1 MRVLLTNAII
11 AFFALSC
18 GRTEQKI
25 ELKNRLLESVKDPN
39 CKVGDCPEIVFKLV
53 DGSEVDITSKVFEG
67 VQNSS
72 IDWTVKVKSS
82 APLGRIKIAL
92 AESPGWV
99 KKREL
104 SSAGSMQLY
113 GAPENVVTENVI
125 KILARDIS
133 RCAAL
138 EKVTKDCSNAKA
150 ALPDY
155 DKVISL
161 KYSIKPATP

>member
-1 MRVLLTNAII
+1 MKVLLINAIA

-18 GRTEQKI
+18 GRAEQKV
-25 ELKNRLLESVKDPN
+25 ELKNRLLESVNDPN
-39 CKVGDCPEIVFKLV
+39 CKPGICPEIVFKLV
-53 DGSEVDITSKVFEG
+53 DSSDVDITSKVFEG

-72 IDWTVKVKSS
+72 IDWTIKVKST

-92 AESPGWV
+92 AESPRWV

-113 GAPENVVTENVI
+113 GPPENVVTENVI

-138 EKVTKDCSNAKA
+138 EKVTKECSNAKA
-150 ALPDY
+150 SLPDY
-155 DKVISL
+155 DKVIIL
-161 KYSIKPATP
+161 RYSIKAATP